1 MLAPYPQCSDFF
13 SGDSTNMSI
22 NEYQDS
28 TPPRR
33 GGGRTWAGGAT
44 AAAAALL
51 LTGSII
57 GWTASSAVG
66 PTASAASAPTATAAL
81 PATGASYAGV
91 VDQVTPAVVTI
102 RMERRVRN
110 VSQDVPDE
118 LRDFFGDQFGFGRRG
133 RQQPE
138 RREGGLGS
146 GVVVRPDGYI
156 LTNNHVVDHAD
167 QLRVE
172 LSDGRSFKAKVVGTD
187 AATDLAVVKIEGT
200 KLPTLPLGD
209 SDAVRVGD
217 VVLAVGNPLGVG
229 QTVTMGIVSAKGR
242 ATEGGNNSYEDFI
255 QTDAPIN
262 QGNSGGPLVNTR
274 GELVGIN
281 SQILS
286 PSGGNIG
293 IGFAIPANMAKNV
306 MTQLIDH
313 GQVHRGMIGVTIQP
327 VTSDIASSLGL
338 SQASGAL
345 VNSVQPGSPADKAG
359 IRRGDVITSVNGAAV
374 KDSNGLRNNV
384 AQMAPGSTAKMT
396 IVRDG
401 KEKTVDVTLAE
412 RQATGSAGEEG
423 SAGSGG
429 SGTFGMGV
437 EPLTR
442 DRAQELGIPTTSGVL
457 VSEVQPGG
465 RAADAGLRAGDV
477 ISEVDRK
484 PVNSPDALRAALKDG
499 TKPALLLVHRGGA
512 TVYLTIDRQ

>member
-1 MLAPYPQCSDFF
+1 
-13 SGDSTNMSI
+13 MSI

-33 GGGRTWAGGAT
+33 GGGRAWAGGAT

-57 GWTASSAVG
+57 GWTASSEVG
-66 PTASAASAPTATAAL
+66 PTASAAPAPVGATAL
-81 PATGASYAGV
+81 PGAAASYAGV

-102 RMERRVRN
+102 RMERRAKN
-110 VSQDVPDE
+110 VSQEQDIPE
-118 LRDFFGDQFGFGRRG
+118 EFRQFFGDQFGSGRRG
-133 RQQPE
+133 QQQPE

-156 LTNNHVVDHAD
+156 LTNNHVVERAD
-167 QLRVE
+167 QLSVDM
-172 LSDGRSFKAKVVGTD
+172 SDGRTFKAKVVGTD
-187 AATDLAVVKIEGT
+187 PATDLAVVKIEGT

-209 SDAVRVGD
+209 SEALRVGD

-242 ATEGGNNSYEDFI
+242 ATGGGDSYEDFI

-262 QGNSGGPLVNTR
+262 QGNSGGALVNTR

-374 KDSNGLRNNV
+374 KDSNELRNNV
-384 AQMAPGSTAKMT
+384 AQMAPGSTAKMSV
-396 IVRDG
+396 VRDG
-401 KEKTVDVTLAE
+401 KEQTFDVTLAE
-412 RQATGSAGEEG
+412 REATGSEGEEG
-423 SAGSGG
+423 KGGSGG
-429 SGTFGMGV
+429 SGAFGMGV

-442 DRAQELGIPTTSGVL
+442 DRAQELGIPMASGVL

-465 RAADAGLRAGDV
+465 RAADAGLRPGDV
-477 ISEVDRK
+477 IIEVDRK
-484 PVNSPDALRAALKDG
+484 AVNTPDALRAALQNG
-499 TKPALLLVHRGGA
+499 TKPALLLVHRGQA
-512 TVYLTIDRQ
+512 TIYLTIDRQ

>member
-1 MLAPYPQCSDFF
+1 MDGIFQ
-13 SGDSTNMSI
+13 GDSTNMSI

-33 GGGRTWAGGAT
+33 GGGRAWAGGAT

-57 GWTASSAVG
+57 GWSASSQVG
-66 PTASAASAPTATAAL
+66 PTASAAPATTAA
-81 PATGASYAGV
+81 PAVSGAAASYAGV

-102 RMERRVRN
+102 RMERTVRN
-110 VSQDVPDE
+110 VSQGQDIPE
-118 LRDFFGDQFGFGRRG
+118 EFRQFFGDQFGSGRNG
-133 RQQPE
+133 RQQPQ

-146 GVVVRPDGYI
+146 GVIVRPDGYI
-156 LTNNHVVDHAD
+156 LTNNHVVEKAD
-167 QLRVE
+167 QVSVE

-187 AATDLAVVKIEGT
+187 PATDLAVVKIDGT
-200 KLPTLPLGD
+200 KLPTLLLGD

-242 ATEGGNNSYEDFI
+242 ATQGGDNYEDFI

-262 QGNSGGPLVNTR
+262 QGNSGGALVSTR

-293 IGFAIPANMAKNV
+293 IGFAIPANMAKSV

-374 KDSNGLRNNV
+374 KDSNVLRNSV

-396 IVRDG
+396 VVRDG
-401 KEKTVDVTLAE
+401 KEQTFDVTLSE
-412 RQATGSAGEEG
+412 RQANGSEGEEAKPG
-423 SAGSGG
+423 SNGSGA
-429 SGTFGMGV
+429 FGMGV

-442 DRAQELGIPTTSGVL
+442 DRAQELGIATASGVL

-465 RAADAGLRAGDV
+465 RAADAGLRPGDV

-484 PVNSPDALRAALKDG
+484 PVNSPDALRAALHEG
-499 TKPALLLVHRGGA
+499 TKPALLLVHRGQA